1 MSYQPLI
8 QAAIDEMNLRGY
20 SPRTIDS
27 YSSNL
32 NKFLHFI
39 GKPAEDL
46 TSDDVRA
53 YLLNLKSQKLSTSY
67 INGSYSVC
75 QLFFKVVLKKPFSL
89 TDVPRVKNT
98 KKLPMVLSKSEVIAI
113 LDSVENMKHRAILM
127 TAYSAGLRV
136 SEVVRLKVT
145 DIDSENM
152 QIFVR
157 SGKGDKDRYTILS
170 MKTLLFLREYFKT
183 YQPSDW
189 LFYTAYD
196 RSNHLS
202 VRTVQH
208 VFKAALMNTSIHK
221 PATVHTLRHSFASHL
236 LLAGVDL
243 FTIKTLMGHKNIQTT
258 MIYLHLTPCKVLSV
272 MSPLDMEV
280 PDDK

>member
-20 SPRTIDS
+20 SPRTIGS

-32 NKFLHFI
+32 NKFLNFTD
-39 GKPAEDL
+39 KPVEDL
-46 TSDDVRA
+46 TTDDVRA
-53 YLLNLKSQKLSTSY
+53 YLLDLKGQKLSTSY

-113 LDSVENMKHRAILM
+113 LDSIENMKHRAILM

-136 SEVVRLKVT
+136 SEVIQLKVA

-152 QIFVR
+152 QLFVR
-157 SGKGDKDRYTILS
+157 SGKGDKDRYTTLS
-170 MKTLLFLREYFKT
+170 VKTLFYLREYFKS

-189 LFYTAYD
+189 LFYSGYD
-196 RSNHLS
+196 RSRHLS
-202 VRTVQH
+202 ARTIQK
-208 VFKAALMNTSIHK
+208 VFKAALMNAKISK

-236 LLAGVDL
+236 LIAGTDL

-258 MIYLHLTPCKVLSV
+258 MIYLHLTPAKVLSIQ
-272 MSPLDMEV
+272 SPLDMEV